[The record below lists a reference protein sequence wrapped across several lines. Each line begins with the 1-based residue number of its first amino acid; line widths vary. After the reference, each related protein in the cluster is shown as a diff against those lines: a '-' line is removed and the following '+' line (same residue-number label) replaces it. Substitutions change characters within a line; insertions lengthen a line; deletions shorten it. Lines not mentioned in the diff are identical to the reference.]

1 MILFSAFS
9 LSKSVSQLFALCHS
23 MDRFVSKRSS
33 SSVDLDASSL
43 DDVRA
48 ERAAIALSVGLSWP
62 PDRYTKQTRGRPS
75 RQQLW
80 ERALQDHI
88 MNHHELPQGISLQ
101 RPAWW
106 RPGEAID
113 RTLTHEELARI
124 KTPCATPA
132 AAPVEDEPSGSA
144 SKRRKIHVDPIA
156 RDWFL
161 DMLDQ
166 WKTERQWDMRRC
178 LCEVQRLCPG
188 MFDGIDPNT
197 PYRWK
202 RSAPRAAPLGR
213 RTLLTPA
220 DTTRLSEHIMKVTDV
235 LCLSAVTIHG
245 LVLEWLDAEGLDVRP
260 SYKWVWVLLRGIK
273 KPGKCLKELHSPALQ
288 EANTHRLFIKLC
300 WLMDKHAVR
309 ADRVVNIDETSCRLL
324 PVHQTGWG
332 RRGVKQ
338 AQIQGNT
345 REATTFT
352 VAFSM
357 DRGPLD
363 MLVQIVHAGKTDAV
377 LPEQPWPERTHHV
390 TSENGWATT
399 TTLLQLVATLDD
411 VMNPGREGQS
421 WILLWDMAS
430 IHASEATLAAMK
442 AAFPHVVLC
451 FLPPQSTSYLQPCD
465 VAVFR
470 SFKSCIQTQASA
482 TLARSVLDGSFDG
495 LAMNKA
501 WRRQSSAEWAARAIA
516 DIVAEGRVWNT
527 GWRQLRAHSDG
538 AFRDAVEEAA
548 ALHAH
553 DELFAKHIV
562 PEPAEEG
569 PPIWAM
575 AEESDD
581 DDAPMPDAPPEPEPE
596 LIDMPPAPASAPRMS
611 NLERCIALR
620 LVYGSGPR

>member
-1 MILFSAFS
+1 
-9 LSKSVSQLFALCHS
+9 
-23 MDRFVSKRSS
+23 
-33 SSVDLDASSL
+33 
-43 DDVRA
+43 
-48 ERAAIALSVGLSWP
+48 
-62 PDRYTKQTRGRPS
+62 
-75 RQQLW
+75 
-80 ERALQDHI
+80 
-88 MNHHELPQGISLQ
+88 MNHHELPHGVRLQ

-113 RTLTHEELARI
+113 RPLTHEELAHV
-124 KTPCATPA
+124 KTPRAAPVTPA

-144 SKRRKIHVDPIA
+144 SKRRKVQVDPIA

-166 WKTERQWDMRRC
+166 WRRERRWDMRRC

-213 RTLLTPA
+213 RSMLSPA
-220 DTTRLSEHIMKVTDV
+220 DMTRLSEHIMEVTDV
-235 LCLSAVTIHG
+235 LCLSAVTIRG

-260 SYKWVWVLLRGIK
+260 GDTWVRQLLRGMHLSFK
-273 KPGKCLKELHSPALQ
+273 KPAKCLKELHSPALQ

-300 WLMDKHAVR
+300 WLMDKHAVS

-338 AQIQGNT
+338 AQLQGNT
-345 REATTFT
+345 KEATTFT
-352 VAFSM
+352 VALSM

-399 TTLLQLVATLDD
+399 TTLLQLTATLDG
-411 VMNPGREGQS
+411 VLNPGREGQS

-482 TLARSVLDGSFDG
+482 TLARAVLDGSFED
-495 LAMNKA
+495 LAMNKP
-501 WRRQSSAEWAARAIA
+501 WRRQSSAEWASRAVTDLCNA
-516 DIVAEGRVWNT
+516 NQVWLT
-527 GWRQLRAHSDG
+527 GWRRLRAHSDG
-538 AFRDAVEEAA
+538 VFRDAVEEAA